1 MHKFE
6 QIWNVIDTFSFWNL
20 FQSLFLLVKV
30 KVGYLLM
37 QSVLLETVLLCSVWQ
52 ETEMAGVKT
61 ESSPNQDKRPVQKVI
76 PSRNLNYN
84 STPPAAALVS

>member
-1 MHKFE
+1 MKCDRYIFIVKFIPKFIFTSE
-6 QIWNVIDTFSFWNL
+6 SQSWL
-20 FQSLFLLVKV
+20 FVDAKCSTGDF
-30 KVGYLLM
+30 
-37 QSVLLETVLLCSVWQ
+37 TVMFCMQ

-61 ESSPNQDKRPVQKVI
+61 DSSPNQDKRPVQKVI